1 MKPKKKSLIKPL
13 SISSAISLF
22 VLLAGFYAID
32 NLSLRLVSEKLL
44 LPLFR
49 VMLLIL
55 IGLALGQIIELAG
68 WTRFLARIAR
78 PAFRFARLGD
88 RCSAAF
94 TTAFF
99 SGTAANA
106 MLMDFFSDG
115 KITRRQLYLTNLVNQ
130 LPAYFLHVP
139 TTFFLIL
146 PLTGTAGIL
155 YFAITLAA
163 ALFRTGCLM
172 VYGHYN
178 PSSEEPAGGDRTGP
192 DLQSAAG
199 AGRPAG
205 IWKSVQKKLPGRIGR
220 IAVYVVP
227 MYIVIFMINAMGF
240 FETVR
245 NVLADYVVTTFIPME
260 SLSLVIL
267 SFVAEFTSGF
277 AAAGALLDAGVLSIK
292 QAVLALIIGN
302 IVAFP
307 VRALRH
313 QLPRYVGIF
322 APKMGTQLLF
332 LGQGFRILS
341 VVVMATL
348 YYFIG

>member
-1 MKPKKKSLIKPL
+1 M
-13 SISSAISLF
+13 AISATLS
-22 VLLAGFYAID
+22 LLALVTGFLTID
-32 NLSLRLVSEKLL
+32 TLSFNLAADKLFLPLLRLM
-44 LPLFR
+44 LF
-49 VMLLIL
+49 IF
-55 IGLALGQIIELAG
+55 IGLALGQIIEQAG
-68 WTRFLARIAR
+68 WTRFLAMIAR

-115 KITRRQLYLTNLVNQ
+115 KITRKQLYLTNLVNQ

-139 TTFFLIL
+139 TTFFIIL
-146 PLTGTAGIL
+146 PLTGTAGII
-155 YFAITLAA
+155 YFAITLIA
-163 ALFRTGCLM
+163 ALLRTVGFM
-172 VYGHYN
+172 VYGHLN
-178 PSSEEPAGGDRTGP
+178 PSSENSAEDDQPVSDSQTGGRA
-192 DLQSAAG
+192 QK
-199 AGRPAG
+199 PAG
-205 IWKSVQKKLPGRIGR
+205 ILTGVKKKLPGRIGR
-220 IAVYVVP
+220 IAVYVIP
-227 MYIVIFMINAMGF
+227 MYIFIFMINAMGF
-240 FETVR
+240 FENAR
-245 NVLADYVVTTFIPME
+245 NLLADYVVTSFIPME

-332 LGQGFRILS
+332 LGQGFRIFS
-341 VVVMATL
+341 VMVVAII